1 MERGTEPDELAIG
14 QRLRAARNASGISLR
29 QLAASSGVAVSHLSG
44 IERGNANVTLAVLKR
59 ICDALDIRVGELLH
73 EPEEESDSVR
83 ILRRGNRKRVLFPQ
97 SGIVNELLSPNM
109 QGMMEIIWVEADHGS
124 TSGDHPHQH
133 EGEEFGLIFEGA
145 MEFHAGGEVNVLEAG
160 DSVYLKSTV
169 PHSWQSVGDDPLR
182 ALWVITP
189 PTF

>member
-1 MERGTEPDELAIG
+1 MERGIEPDELAIG
-14 QRLRAARNASGISLR
+14 QRLRAARDAAGISLR
-29 QLAASSGVAVSHLSG
+29 TLASTSGVAVSHLSG
-44 IERGNANVTLAVLKR
+44 IERGNANVTLTVLKR
-59 ICDALDIRVGELLH
+59 ICDALGIRVGELLH
-73 EPEEESDSVR
+73 EPEDHTDSVR
-83 ILRRGNRKRVLFPQ
+83 ILRGGDRKRVLFPQ

-109 QGMMEIIWVEADHGS
+109 QGMMEIIWVEAERGS

-133 EGEEFGLIFEGA
+133 EGEEFGLIFQGA
-145 MEFHAGGEVNVLEAG
+145 MEFTAGGEVNVLEAG

-169 PHSWQSVGDDPLR
+169 PHSWQSVGDEVLR